1 MANPFDAFDS
11 QPPAIGSQP
20 PIAPAASAAAPSNGA
35 SPNANPFD
43 QFDGAPTA
51 FGGKALSDDQAPA
64 DQPQEA
70 SLGSMAKNF
79 GVGLLAGLP
88 NAESG
93 MESVINPAKP
103 AIDWAYSKLGIPN
116 MTAGEV
122 VKKGM
127 DLAGFNPD
135 NPDQMTQPQNAP
147 ERIARMGGEGAAMA
161 VVPGGEA
168 GLIPRVGNMVKNAI
182 VGTTSGVGSQVGR
195 EVAPDQWKDVA
206 GLVGGLVGG
215 GVGMG
220 ASEVPA
226 MVSSTASHAA
236 DYVAP
241 LTTAGRERMAGTAL
255 SKAAT
260 DPDAAINT
268 ISNAPREIVPGS
280 SPTTFQLTGD
290 MGLGSL
296 ERSVAAKNPAAF
308 NDVRAEQNAARLD
321 ALSNVQAE
329 GHPEAV
335 SSFFRDQLDQLDKD
349 TQAAHDAAA
358 TSARSATEG
367 VGGGQG
373 ADVLGEQT
381 RTALQ
386 GKLDDL
392 KSHEGALWKSVD
404 PDRSMI
410 TVASPVKQAFQG
422 VYGNLTPEASIGLAP
437 VEKQIGEIVSG
448 YGQTLPLQNLVDLRS
463 AVSSAMRDM
472 KSPLQP
478 NAQAYGR
485 LTQLRSGIENAIS
498 DTVAQKAAQE
508 QKAVA
513 TGAMQ
518 PQDAL
523 GSRLA
528 QEASAFVS
536 AKRAIS
542 TGLGSSGA
550 ESGAVV
556 GRGSQLSAGQ
566 VRGGGPS
573 EGASPRTSG
582 NPPIEGPFLDQAT
595 ADRLKAATQATAS
608 RKQTFGAK
616 PVSQIIQRPGATM
629 PYTMQPGSVASSVWK
644 AGNGGADALNAV
656 LKASPEAVTPI
667 RDIAAASLRSKS
679 PDGIINAKHLDAW
692 KAQHAP
698 ALGVLEKA
706 APGSTAVFESAAK
719 AGDHMA
725 EVAAQRKATIDAY
738 QKDAVGRLLKVEDP
752 ADVVKTVGSI
762 FNRADAVKEMR
773 TLAQEAAKN
782 PQAIEGLRKSVVEYM
797 KDRLISNTEAATSG
811 KNLIKADAFQ
821 TFIAKNHTALRQ
833 VFSDQEIGAMRAIAQ
848 DLKRANRSITAAKL
862 PGGSNT
868 AQDLAAMGANDLKQS
883 LMSKLFTH
891 AMGAGAGFVGGGGPW
906 GAAVGALGSHVLLGL
921 RESGIKNVEDLIQRA
936 MLDPDLAKTLLMKAP
951 KKVDTGSELTLASK
965 LKRMSLLTAA
975 QNSPGV
981 TK

>member
-11 QPPAIGSQP
+11 QPPAIGLQP
-20 PIAPAASAAAPSNGA
+20 PAAPPTSAADSSAPPS
-35 SPNANPFD
+35 ANPFD

-51 FGGKALSDDQAPA
+51 FGGKALSDDQPVD
-64 DQPQEA
+64 DQPQQA

-135 NPDQMTQPQNAP
+135 NPDQMPQPQNAP
-147 ERIARMGGEGAAMA
+147 ERIARKGGEGAAMFA
-161 VVPGGEA
+161 IPGGEA
-168 GLIPRVGNMVKNAI
+168 SLIPRVGNMVKNAI
-182 VGTTSGVGSQVGR
+182 VGTTSGAGSEIGR
-195 EVAPDQWKDVA
+195 ELAPDRWKDVA
-206 GLVGGLVGG
+206 GLAGGLIGG

-220 ASEVPA
+220 ASEIPA

-236 DYVAP
+236 DYIAP
-241 LTTAGRERMAGTAL
+241 LTNAGRERMAGTAL

-260 DPDAAINT
+260 DPDAAIGS
-268 ISNAPREIVPGS
+268 ISNAPRGIVPGS
-280 SPTTFQLTGD
+280 NPTTFQLTGD
-290 MGLGSL
+290 MGLGGL
-296 ERSVAAKNPAAF
+296 ERAVAAKNPGAF

-321 ALSNVQAE
+321 ALSNVQAQ

-335 SSFFRDQLDQLDKD
+335 SSFFRDQLDHLDQQ
-349 TQAAHDAAA
+349 THAAHDAAA
-358 TSARSATEG
+358 TTARSATEG

-386 GKLDDL
+386 GRLDDL
-392 KSHEGALWKSVD
+392 KTQEGALWKSVD
-404 PDRSMI
+404 PERSMI

-498 DTVAQKAAQE
+498 DTVAQKAAHE
-508 QKAVA
+508 QQAVA

-518 PQDAL
+518 PQETTIQRWLRERQDILDAQ
-523 GSRLA
+523 A
-528 QEASAFVS
+528 TM
-536 AKRAIS
+536 AKSGRNSGTAVTAGPGI
-542 TGLGSSGA
+542 SSGEVRTGRQDSGQSGGTA
-550 ESGAVV
+550 SGA
-556 GRGSQLSAGQ
+556 GSE
-566 VRGGGPS
+566 R
-573 EGASPRTSG
+573 
-582 NPPIEGPFLDQAT
+582 PFVDQAT

-616 PVSQIIQRPGATM
+616 PVSQIIQRPGNSM

-644 AGNGGADALNAV
+644 AGNSGADSLNAV
-656 LKASPEAVTPI
+656 LKASPEAVAPI
-667 RDIAAASLRSKS
+667 RDIAAASLRSKA

-698 ALGVLEKA
+698 ALNALEKA
-706 APGSTAVFESAAK
+706 APGATAVFDTAAK
-719 AGDHMA
+719 AGDHLA
-725 EVAAQRKATIDAY
+725 EVAAQRKATLDAY
-738 QKDAVGRLLKVEDP
+738 QKSAAGKLLKVDDP

-773 TLAQEAAKN
+773 ALAQEAAKD
-782 PQAIEGLRKSVVEYM
+782 PQAMEGLRKSVVDYM

-811 KNLIKADAFQ
+811 KNLIKSDAFQ

-883 LMSKLFTH
+883 ILSRIVTH
-891 AMGAGAGFVGGGGPW
+891 AAGGVTGFLGGGPF
-906 GAAVGALGSHVLLGL
+906 GAALGAVGSHVLLGA
-921 RESGIKNVEDLIQRA
+921 REAGIKSVEELIQRA
-936 MLDPDLAKTLLMKAP
+936 MLDPDMAKTLLMKAP
-951 KKVDTGSELTLASK
+951 KKIDTGSELTLANK

-975 QNSPGV
+975 QNSGQ
-981 TK
+981 